1 MDDGVANAGLLDQR
15 AALEWVQRHI
25 RAFGEYEDHHEIYS
39 LTLALPGG
47 DPAKVTIWGGS
58 AGGGSVTAQLIAGGA
73 FDEPPFSKAIV
84 EYRESF
90 LATSMNLD

>member
-1 MDDGVANAGLLDQR
+1 MGLRMLGY
-15 AALEWVQRHI
+15 WI
-25 RAFGEYEDHHEIYS
+25 RGLRWSGCSGTFERSVSINGIS
-39 LTLALPGG
+39 GMCRLTLVLPGG

-84 EYRESF
+84 EYRESS
-90 LATSMNLD
+90 LATAMNPD